1 MLVLPGEKIDFGITY
16 PLQIEESDL
25 PAVEEQPAV
34 DAPVTPSEE
43 SN

>member
-1 MLVLPGEKIDFGITY
+1 
-16 PLQIEESDL
+16 LQIEESDL
-25 PAVEEQPAV
+25 PAVEEQPALEEQPAV